1 NFDHNDP
8 DDAAA
13 FAITIDPATGKV
25 YVAQYLS
32 LEHFSSPDASGDIS
46 EADSLAS
53 GTLSVSV
60 SVTDGD
66 GDTVTK
72 AADVSGEIKFLDD
85 GPTVTVSVDHHFS
98 VVLDE
103 TPGVQGEDDDTTSS
117 SVRHLF
123 DSVTNTGN
131 DPDVLSSDKDHG
143 ALGFAISGDEA
154 LDVNAIFGADGP
166 KDSNHNGHADSDAQV
181 FSLTLSSNGIY
192 SGIDT
197 TDGQH
202 IYLYL
207 EHGIVVG
214 RVGSSEGA
222 AAFAV
227 TIDDDGH
234 VATAEWLSL
243 HHGSADNGDI
253 DETVQLA
260 SGTVNATVTIT
271 DGDGDTA
278 SASADIS
285 GKIQFEDDGPHAN
298 SITAGT
304 ILDDEAQSLFPPNF
318 GGSGD
323 VSPSVNTVSGGVHA
337 LFDSG
342 ADGTKTVTFTP
353 PSGLTAIYKLPSGL
367 AGQETLDYA
376 T

>member
-1 NFDHNDP
+1 MP
-8 DDAAA
+8 TASAGLLADAEQQWQS
-13 FAITIDPATGKV
+13 IP
-25 YVAQYLS
+25 
-32 LEHFSSPDASGDIS
+32 
-46 EADSLAS
+46 
-53 GTLSVSV
+53 
-60 SVTDGD
+60 
-66 GDTVTK
+66 
-72 AADVSGEIKFLDD
+72 
-85 GPTVTVSVDHHFS
+85 
-98 VVLDE
+98 
-103 TPGVQGEDDDTTSS
+103 
-117 SVRHLF
+117 
-123 DSVTNTGN
+123 
-131 DPDVLSSDKDHG
+131 
-143 ALGFAISGDEA
+143 
-154 LDVNAIFGADGP
+154 
-166 KDSNHNGHADSDAQV
+166 
-181 FSLTLSSNGIY
+181 
-192 SGIDT
+192 GIDT

-222 AAFAV
+222 AAFAI

-253 DETVQLA
+253 DEAVQLA

-285 GKIQFEDDGPHAN
+285 GKIQFEDDGPHAH

-323 VSPSVNTVSGGVHA
+323 VSPSVNTVSGGVRRAVQQRRRRHA
-337 LFDSG
+337 ICHLHAAFRS
-342 ADGTKTVTFTP
+342 
-353 PSGLTAIYKLPSGL
+353 
-367 AGQETLDYA
+367 
-376 T
+376 